1 VAVASWVD
9 DYVEMRMGGSKQA
22 RVRMRAVEGGWRED
36 FFLEFE

>member
-1 VAVASWVD
+1 MAVASGVD
-9 DYVEMRMGGSKQA
+9 DCVEMRTGGSKQA